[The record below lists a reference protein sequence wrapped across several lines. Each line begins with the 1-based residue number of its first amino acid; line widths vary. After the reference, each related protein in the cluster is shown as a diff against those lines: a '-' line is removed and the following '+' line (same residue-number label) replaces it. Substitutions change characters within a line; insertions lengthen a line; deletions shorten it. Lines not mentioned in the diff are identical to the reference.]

1 MLIRLPDSW
10 PHGLVAVLAMLVL
23 ALLDLGGAF
32 AAKEAV
38 LRRSMPMAAVGVT
51 LFVLLFWVY
60 ASSLRYADLARS
72 RSVGSSCCRSVWC
85 SWIGSV
91 TRRRSLVGSGPPWWW

>member
-10 PHGLVAVLAMLVL
+10 PHGLVAVLARLVL

-38 LRRSMPMAAVGVT
+38 LRRS
-51 LFVLLFWVY
+51 
-60 ASSLRYADLARS
+60 LRWR
-72 RSVGSSCCRSVWC
+72 
-85 SWIGSV
+85 
-91 TRRRSLVGSGPPWWW
+91 PWG